1 MRVLTYQEADVPSPI
16 ARSPQQLGHLIQQ
29 FRRQRNLTQTELAR
43 LAGQRQEMVSKIE
56 TGQGGV
62 KLSTVCDILAAL
74 DLEMTI
80 GPRSKSSSMD
90 IEDIF

>member
-1 MRVLTYQEADVPSPI
+1 MSI
-16 ARSPQQLGHLIQQ
+16 ARSPQQVGRLIQ
-29 FRRQRNLTQTELAR
+29 RARQSKGLNQTELAKV
-43 LAGQRQEMVSKIE
+43 AGLRQEMISKVE

-74 DLEMTI
+74 GLEMTI
-80 GPRSKSSSMD
+80 AERSRSSSAD